1 MARVTIEDC
10 LPYVDNRFA
19 LVLVA
24 AKRARHLFNG
34 ARPAIISK
42 NKPVV
47 VALRE
52 IAEGKVLPS
61 RDIRDLLRSKV
72 KPKL

>member
-10 LPYVDNRFA
+10 LPYMDNRFA

-24 AKRARHLFNG
+24 AKRARQIFNG
-34 ARPAIISK
+34 ARPMIIRK

-47 VALRE
+47 IALRE

-61 RDIRDLLRSKV
+61 RDIRDLLKSKV

>member
-1 MARVTIEDC
+1 MARVTIEDS
-10 LPYVDNRFA
+10 LRYIENRFA

-24 AKRARHLFNG
+24 AKRARQLFNG
-34 ARPAIISK
+34 ARPLVISK

-47 VALRE
+47 TALRE

>member
-10 LPYVDNRFA
+10 LPYMDNRFA

-24 AKRARHLFNG
+24 SKRARQIFNG
-34 ARPAIISK
+34 ARPMVISK

-61 RDIRDLLRSKV
+61 RDIRDLLKSRV

>member
-10 LPYVDNRFA
+10 LQYIDNRFA

-24 AKRARHLFNG
+24 AKRARQIFNG
-34 ARPAIISK
+34 ARPLIISK

-47 VALRE
+47 IALRE

>member
-1 MARVTIEDC
+1 VT
-10 LPYVDNRFA
+10 
-19 LVLVA
+19 
-24 AKRARHLFNG
+24 
-34 ARPAIISK
+34 
-42 NKPVV
+42 
-47 VALRE
+47 ALRE